1 MSEADG
7 GFPDRPRHR
16 HPYDDGSEMERDRSP
31 TLGSKTDISWMVDLA
46 IPSRRRNP
54 DSDTPL
60 PWNPERALGSSV
72 SPDQDVSSPPTE
84 PSECWGPEAR
94 GELASG
100 GREVLDL
107 AHVDLDPGAHG
118 RRNHQLLDVAT
129 LG

>member
-1 MSEADG
+1 MSEANG
-7 GFPDRPRHR
+7 GVPDRPRHR
-16 HPYDDGSEMERDRSP
+16 HPYDDGSGMERDRSP

-60 PWNPERALGSSV
+60 PWNPELALGSSV
-72 SPDQDVSSPPTE
+72 SSPSE
-84 PSECWGPEAR
+84 PSECWGPN
-94 GELASG
+94 GQGDLASG